1 MQLLADRIEAYW
13 THLHGVGTL
22 ENSLWGYDGQGMR
35 VWLDALTIES
45 SRVDALRDTYETVRE
60 SVYLRLDFYPL
71 CTSPLALDFELRKKL
86 ISAILMDKAIIIGTD
101 YEASLRSL
109 PFTLFKIQTGTHL
122 FLPQFLR
129 YHLSQ
134 KHLASALTLASNY
147 SSLVYFA
154 HALEILLHDVLEDE
168 VDNPPLKVKRILP
181 VVIEFLDHFDESL
194 DVVVGCA
201 RKTEI
206 DRWERLFEVV
216 GEPRGLFECCLDEG
230 KLRTAASYLLVLH
243 NLEEG
248 DGVKVSQSLLL
259 YPTISLLPVPP
270 YLSPPLFLFP
280 PLSPYPNKY
289 SHRNQRGEGK

>member
-1 MQLLADRIEAYW
+1 
-13 THLHGVGTL
+13 
-22 ENSLWGYDGQGMR
+22 
-35 VWLDALTIES
+35 
-45 SRVDALRDTYETVRE
+45 
-60 SVYLRLDFYPL
+60 
-71 CTSPLALDFELRKKL
+71 
-86 ISAILMDKAIIIGTD
+86 MDKAIIIGTD

-168 VDNPPLKVKRILP
+168 VDNPPSPGNRNKVKRMLP
-181 VVIEFLDHFDESL
+181 LVIEFLDHFDQSL

-216 GEPRGLFECCLDEG
+216 GDPRGLFELCLDRE
-230 KLRTAASYLLVLH
+230 KWRTAASYLLVLH

-248 DGVKVSQSLLL
+248 DGVKVCHSFLIYFPYELYLLGFR
-259 YPTISLLPVPP
+259 LPSV
-270 YLSPPLFLFP
+270 F
-280 PLSPYPNKY
+280 K
-289 SHRNQRGEGK
+289 

>member
-1 MQLLADRIEAYW
+1 MEGEASGKEREETERQLMI
-13 THLHGVGTL
+13 
-22 ENSLWGYDGQGMR
+22 
-35 VWLDALTIES
+35 
-45 SRVDALRDTYETVRE
+45 
-60 SVYLRLDFYPL
+60 
-71 CTSPLALDFELRKKL
+71 
-86 ISAILMDKAIIIGTD
+86 AILMDKAIIIGTD

-168 VDNPPLKVKRILP
+168 VDNNTSKTKRILP

-216 GEPRGLFECCLDEG
+216 CEPRGLFEMCLDGG

-248 DGVKVSQSLLL
+248 DGVKVSQC
-259 YPTISLLPVPP
+259 
-270 YLSPPLFLFP
+270 LFLPFSYILFP
-280 PLSPYPNKY
+280 RLQCALVEEMA
-289 SHRNQRGEGK
+289 QRAYRVVVG

>member
-1 MQLLADRIEAYW
+1 MI
-13 THLHGVGTL
+13 
-22 ENSLWGYDGQGMR
+22 
-35 VWLDALTIES
+35 
-45 SRVDALRDTYETVRE
+45 
-60 SVYLRLDFYPL
+60 
-71 CTSPLALDFELRKKL
+71 
-86 ISAILMDKAIIIGTD
+86 AILMDKAIIIGTD

-168 VDNPPLKVKRILP
+168 VDNPPNKMKRILP

-216 GEPRGLFECCLDEG
+216 GDPRGLFEMCLEGG

-259 YPTISLLPVPP
+259 HPTISPLPVP
-270 YLSPPLFLFP
+270 LSSLLPSSYFP
-280 PLSPYPNKY
+280 PVSISQQVLASQSERGRKVK
-289 SHRNQRGEGK
+289 RNEYE

>member
-1 MQLLADRIEAYW
+1 
-13 THLHGVGTL
+13 
-22 ENSLWGYDGQGMR
+22 
-35 VWLDALTIES
+35 
-45 SRVDALRDTYETVRE
+45 
-60 SVYLRLDFYPL
+60 
-71 CTSPLALDFELRKKL
+71 
-86 ISAILMDKAIIIGTD
+86 MDKAIIIGTD

-168 VDNPPLKVKRILP
+168 VDTPQKGKRILP
-181 VVIEFLDHFDESL
+181 LVIEFLDHFDQSL

-216 GEPRGLFECCLDEG
+216 GDPRGLFELCLKGE
-230 KLRTAASYLLVLH
+230 KWRTAASYLLVLH

-248 DGVKVSQSLLL
+248 DGVKVSSQGREKS
-259 YPTISLLPVPP
+259 T
-270 YLSPPLFLFP
+270 
-280 PLSPYPNKY
+280 
-289 SHRNQRGEGK
+289 G

>member
-45 SRVDALRDTYETVRE
+45 SRVDALKDTYETVKE
-60 SVYLRLDFYPL
+60 SVYIRLDFYPL
-71 CTSPLALDFELRKKL
+71 CTLFLPYCPGEQERPKTELM
-86 ISAILMDKAIIIGTD
+86 IAILMDKAIIIGTD

-168 VDNPPLKVKRILP
+168 VDNNTSKMKRILP

-216 GEPRGLFECCLDEG
+216 GEPRGLFELCLDGG

-248 DGVKVSQSLLL
+248 DGVKVSQC
-259 YPTISLLPVPP
+259 
-270 YLSPPLFLFP
+270 LFLPFTIF
-280 PLSPYPNKY
+280 SFHV
-289 SHRNQRGEGK
+289 SHASE

>member
-1 MQLLADRIEAYW
+1 MI
-13 THLHGVGTL
+13 
-22 ENSLWGYDGQGMR
+22 
-35 VWLDALTIES
+35 
-45 SRVDALRDTYETVRE
+45 
-60 SVYLRLDFYPL
+60 
-71 CTSPLALDFELRKKL
+71 
-86 ISAILMDKAIIIGTD
+86 AILMDKAIIIGTD

-134 KHLASALTLASNY
+134 KHLASALTLAANY

-168 VDNPPLKVKRILP
+168 VDNPPNKMKRILP

-216 GEPRGLFECCLDEG
+216 GDPRGLFECCLDEG

-243 NLEEG
+243 
-248 DGVKVSQSLLL
+248 GVKVSQSLLS
-259 YPTISLLPVPP
+259 YPTISLLPVSPKF
-270 YLSPPLFLFP
+270 LPPLFLFP
-280 PLSPYPNKY
+280 CLHIPTSTRIAIK
-289 SHRNQRGEGK
+289 EGKEGGEE

>member
-1 MQLLADRIEAYW
+1 MI
-13 THLHGVGTL
+13 
-22 ENSLWGYDGQGMR
+22 
-35 VWLDALTIES
+35 
-45 SRVDALRDTYETVRE
+45 
-60 SVYLRLDFYPL
+60 
-71 CTSPLALDFELRKKL
+71 
-86 ISAILMDKAIIIGTD
+86 AILMDKAIIIGTD

-168 VDNPPLKVKRILP
+168 VDNPPPKVKRILP

-194 DVVVGCA
+194 EVVVGCA

-248 DGVKVSQSLLL
+248 DGVKVSRSLLL
-259 YPTISLLPVPP
+259 YPTISRLPVPP
-270 YLSPPLFLFP
+270 KFSPPLFLF
-280 PLSPYPNKY
+280 SPCLHIPT
-289 SHRNQRGEGK
+289 STRIAIREGKEGEEE

>member
-1 MQLLADRIEAYW
+1 MRLSRRVFISAW
-13 THLHGVGTL
+13 TFIHSVRL
-22 ENSLWGYDGQGMR
+22 S
-35 VWLDALTIES
+35 LTIKE
-45 SRVDALRDTYETVRE
+45 RVERE
-60 SVYLRLDFYPL
+60 PGRK
-71 CTSPLALDFELRKKL
+71 TELTL
-86 ISAILMDKAIIIGTD
+86 AILMDKAIIIGTD

-147 SSLVYFA
+147 SPLVYFA

-168 VDNPPLKVKRILP
+168 VDNPPIQMKRILP

-216 GEPRGLFECCLDEG
+216 GDPRGLFEMCLNGG
-230 KLRTAASYLLVLH
+230 KLRTAASNLLVLH

-248 DGVKVSQSLLL
+248 DGVKVSWSLL
-259 YPTISLLPVPP
+259 SL
-270 YLSPPLFLFP
+270 STGP
-280 PLSPYPNKY
+280 PLSVYLLSPSLATNL
-289 SHRNQRGEGK
+289 

>member
-1 MQLLADRIEAYW
+1 MI
-13 THLHGVGTL
+13 
-22 ENSLWGYDGQGMR
+22 
-35 VWLDALTIES
+35 
-45 SRVDALRDTYETVRE
+45 
-60 SVYLRLDFYPL
+60 
-71 CTSPLALDFELRKKL
+71 
-86 ISAILMDKAIIIGTD
+86 AILMDKAIIIGTN

-134 KHLASALTLASNY
+134 KHLASALTLAANF

-216 GEPRGLFECCLDEG
+216 GEPRGLFECCLDGG

-248 DGVKVSQSLLL
+248 DGVKVSQSLLDTL
-259 YPTISLLPVPP
+259 LSLLF
-270 YLSPPLFLFP
+270 LSRLSSLLSSSYFP
-280 PLSPYPNKY
+280 PVSISQQVLASQSERGRKVK
-289 SHRNQRGEGK
+289 RNEYE